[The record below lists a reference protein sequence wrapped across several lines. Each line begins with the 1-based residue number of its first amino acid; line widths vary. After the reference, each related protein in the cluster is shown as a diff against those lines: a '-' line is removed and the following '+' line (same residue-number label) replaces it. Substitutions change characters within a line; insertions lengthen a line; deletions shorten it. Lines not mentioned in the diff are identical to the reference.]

1 MVAFAHRIGE
11 RLRQA
16 VCAEVDAGRARHG
29 ERLLP
34 VLARRVQA
42 VDDAV
47 DAAFPGMAQR
57 VLRTSNGFGWA
68 PGRAAA
74 DLADLAVGE
83 FLCAPT

>member
-1 MVAFAHRIGE
+1 V
-11 RLRQA
+11 
-16 VCAEVDAGRARHG
+16 ARHG

-34 VLARRVQA
+34 VLARRVQE

-47 DAAFPGMAQR
+47 DAAFPGMTER

-68 PGRAAA
+68 AGRAAA

-83 FLCAPT
+83 RLERPA